1 MDDMTTSAQQDF
13 SAWEQSNSVWVT
25 WQRGNLIF
33 IQNLRQIS
41 KMSVEEP
48 FHPVNRFLSSYELFP
63 PPQKKTFQYSLYIW
77 TDSLKYLSPT
87 SSPTD
92 ATSNLLISVLIWK
105 KTTQF

>member
-33 IQNLRQIS
+33 IQNLKQIS
-41 KMSVEEP
+41 KMSVVEP
-48 FHPVNRFLSSYELFP
+48 FQQIPKFIWTIP
-63 PPQKKTFQYSLYIW
+63 PPQKKKTFQYSLYIW